1 MRYRPAP
8 IKRESVITRAA
19 QEICRYIADEK
30 LKPGQTLP
38 TETHFS
44 RLFGVSRNSIRE
56 ALRVVHGLGM
66 IDKPAGKRVVVTAA
80 TKGGRGIF
88 DESVIVEAAPL
99 ANMVR
104 SQIAQKC
111 AELAAERL
119 TNKELL
125 QLDDAFGTLERAILT
140 HDAAAAQSAHDTFH
154 GLLLAGGRNPLLVA
168 MFNQAQLARLANVSS
183 AAQQSYADTV
193 HLEHHRALL
202 RALHDRDSEAARAAV
217 QEHFGSL
224 GLMLGVMTASRS
236 TPRKPGAKKEKLRN
250 ANRQSKTKKE

>member
-1 MRYRPAP
+1 MSYRPAP

-30 LKPGQTLP
+30 LRPGQTLP

-44 RLFGVSRNSIRE
+44 RLLGVSRNSIRE

-66 IDKPAGKRVVVTAA
+66 IDKPAGRRVVVAVA

-119 TNKELL
+119 TNQELR
-125 QLDDAFGTLERAILT
+125 QLDDAFATLERAILK
-140 HDAAAAQSAHDTFH
+140 HDAAAAQSAHDSFH

-202 RALHDRDSEAARAAV
+202 RALHNRDPEAARAAV

-224 GLMLGVMTASRS
+224 GLMLGVVTASRG
-236 TPRKPGAKKEKLRN
+236 TPRTLGAKKEKSRN
-250 ANRQSKTKKE
+250 ASRQSKTKKE